1 MSELIII
8 GYQDHETAERAYQRV
23 LQLKSDY
30 IVELTGLAVV
40 RIDPDGKQHVDTPAP
55 IVGTSAASGALWGF
69 ILGLLFLV
77 PAFGM
82 VVGGLWGAVLG
93 RLSKSG
99 VNKAFRDRVRG
110 MLQPGKAAVVIMASK
125 ITEDKFAAGM
135 SEFGGEVLKSSLS
148 EQEEA
153 ELMQELGTHTE

>member
-110 MLQPGKAAVVIMASK
+110 MLHPGKAAVVIMASK

>member
-99 VNKAFRDRVRG
+99 VNKAFRDRVRHAAPW
-110 MLQPGKAAVVIMASK
+110 QPRS
-125 ITEDKFAAGM
+125 
-135 SEFGGEVLKSSLS
+135 
-148 EQEEA
+148 
-153 ELMQELGTHTE
+153 